1 MACVI
6 LDHTNSLKYA
16 SVVKLVRHKGL
27 KIPRIYPCR
36 FNLNKCYQCGNTID
50 KVEEL
55 SIEHKTPW
63 LDSDTPKELFFN
75 LENIAFSHLSCNC
88 RARRSNTGLMKK
100 STINRVYDGNHN
112 GRLSSSKVEEIRELL
127 RVNSRR
133 KVAEITG
140 ASKTTIARIARG
152 EIYKYI

>member
-1 MACVI
+1 MNNSNKKKSNQLGMPIGTAQAI
-6 LDHTNSLKYA
+6 LKKNILYNL
-16 SVVKLVRHKGL
+16 LV
-27 KIPRIYPCR
+27 R

-50 KVEEL
+50 
-55 SIEHKTPW
+55 
-63 LDSDTPKELFFN
+63 
-75 LENIAFSHLSCNC
+75 
-88 RARRSNTGLMKK
+88 
-100 STINRVYDGNHN
+100 
-112 GRLSSSKVEEIRELL
+112 KVEEIRELL

>member
-1 MACVI
+1 MNNSNKNI
-6 LDHTNSLKYA
+6 LYNL
-16 SVVKLVRHKGL
+16 LV
-27 KIPRIYPCR
+27 R

-88 RARRSNTGLMKK
+88 RARRSNTVLEVRFFPSQLIK
-100 STINRVYDGNHN
+100 I
-112 GRLSSSKVEEIRELL
+112 KVIWQW
-127 RVNSRR
+127 
-133 KVAEITG
+133 K
-140 ASKTTIARIARG
+140 
-152 EIYKYI
+152 

>member
-1 MACVI
+1 MNNSNKKKSNQLGMPIGTAQAI
-6 LDHTNSLKYA
+6 LKKNILYNL
-16 SVVKLVRHKGL
+16 LV
-27 KIPRIYPCR
+27 R

-88 RARRSNTGLMKK
+88 RARRSNTELMKK

-112 GRLSSSKVEEIRELL
+112 GRLSPSKVEEIRELL

>member
-1 MACVI
+1 MNNSNKKKSNQLGMPIGTAQAI
-6 LDHTNSLKYA
+6 LKKNILYNL
-16 SVVKLVRHKGL
+16 LV
-27 KIPRIYPCR
+27 R
-36 FNLNKCYQCGNTID
+36 FNLNKCYQCGNTIG
-50 KVEEL
+50 
-55 SIEHKTPW
+55 
-63 LDSDTPKELFFN
+63 
-75 LENIAFSHLSCNC
+75 
-88 RARRSNTGLMKK
+88 SNTELMKK

-112 GRLSSSKVEEIRELL
+112 GRLSPSKVEEIRELL

>member
-1 MACVI
+1 MPIGTAQAI
-6 LDHTNSLKYA
+6 LKKNILYNL
-16 SVVKLVRHKGL
+16 LV
-27 KIPRIYPCR
+27 R

-50 KVEEL
+50 
-55 SIEHKTPW
+55 
-63 LDSDTPKELFFN
+63 
-75 LENIAFSHLSCNC
+75 
-88 RARRSNTGLMKK
+88 
-100 STINRVYDGNHN
+100 
-112 GRLSSSKVEEIRELL
+112 KVEEIRELL

>member
-1 MACVI
+1 M
-6 LDHTNSLKYA
+6 
-16 SVVKLVRHKGL
+16 
-27 KIPRIYPCR
+27 
-36 FNLNKCYQCGNTID
+36 NKCYQCGNTID

-75 LENIAFSHLSCNC
+75 LENIAF
-88 RARRSNTGLMKK
+88 
-100 STINRVYDGNHN
+100 HN
-112 GRLSSSKVEEIRELL
+112 GCLSPSKVEEIRELL